1 MLSLEQIR
9 ARWTNFKIKTREKWN
24 KKFGKKEK
32 LIEFYVSYYFR
43 NEGVANGFACCTLVL
58 KKFDHL
64 EMIKQLEKT
73 IEGRKVNIVPL
84 FVKEV
89 GEINAQG

>member
-9 ARWTNFKIKTREKWN
+9 ARWTNFKIKTR
-24 KKFGKKEK
+24 
-32 LIEFYVSYYFR
+32 
-43 NEGVANGFACCTLVL
+43 
-58 KKFDHL
+58 
-64 EMIKQLEKT
+64 EKT